1 MPKKFLSNVLLLL
14 AVNLLIKPFWIL
26 GIDRTVQNT
35 VGNEAYGAYINLFTL
50 SLLFSMLLDFGIN
63 NYTSTFIARHKH
75 MLDKKFAALLPLKL
89 LFSGAYLIATLGF
102 GLLYGYKGFG
112 LLLLFC
118 LGINQVMAFFIL
130 FFRANI
136 SGLQLFRTDS
146 FLSVTDRGM
155 MIIFALLLFF
165 VLKGNF
171 RVEHFIMAQSAGYL
185 ASLCISFFVLKKH
198 LNFTSLTFNKVM
210 MFSIIR
216 QAWPYA
222 LLALLMTVY
231 TRTDYLLIKKILP
244 DGDLQN
250 GIYAVANRLFE
261 AANMMAVLVAT
272 MLLPLFANMIKK
284 GEDLTALIKICMVL
298 LLIPAVTIAAL
309 SWNYAFEI
317 IGMLSKNNPLASA
330 QVFPFVMLSFVAM
343 CVMYIF
349 GTLLTAGA
357 NLKILN
363 YLAAIAI
370 AINLVLNLVLIP
382 KMGAKGA
389 AITAVCTHGFIA
401 LSNAFFA
408 VKRHAIRLNTTFV
421 AAFSFILLSVVALV
435 TVCRLWA
442 VPLPVSAG
450 LSVVYVIVLLFAT
463 RLINIRQLTQLGK
476 HTA

>member
-50 SLLFSMLLDFGIN
+50 SMLFSMLLDFGIN

-89 LFSGAYLIATLGF
+89 VFSGAYIVVTLGF
-102 GLLYGYKGFG
+102 GMLYGYKGTG
-112 LLLLFC
+112 LLLL
-118 LGINQVMAFFIL
+118 LGLCINQVMAFFIL

-146 FLSVTDRGM
+146 FLSITDRSM

-165 VLKGNF
+165 VLKGDF
-171 RVEHFIMAQSAGYL
+171 RIEHFIMAQSAGYF
-185 ASLCISFFVLKKH
+185 ASLCISFVVLKGH
-198 LNFTSLTFNKVM
+198 LNFTALRFNKIM
-210 MFSIIR
+210 MLSIVR

-261 AANMMAVLVAT
+261 AANMLAVLVAT
-272 MLLPLFANMIKK
+272 MLLPLFANMIKR
-284 GEDLTALIKICMVL
+284 GEDLTSLVKTCMVL
-298 LLIPAVTIAAL
+298 LLIPAITVAAL
-309 SWNYAFEI
+309 SWNYSFEI
-317 IGMLSKNNPLASA
+317 INMLSKNNPAASA

-343 CVMYIF
+343 CIMYIF

-363 YLAAIAI
+363 YLAGAAIG
-370 AINLVLNLVLIP
+370 INLVLNLFLVP
-382 KMGAKGA
+382 VMGAKGA
-389 AITAVCTHGFIA
+389 AIAALCTHGFIA

-408 VKRHAIRLNTTFV
+408 VKRYRISLDIRFVLAFTF
-421 AAFSFILLSVVALV
+421 IILSVAALV
-435 TVCRLWA
+435 TICRHLD
-442 VPLPVSAG
+442 VPFFLSAG
-450 LSVVYVIVLLFAT
+450 ISVVYVPIILALT
-463 RLINIRQLTQLGK
+463 RLIDIRQLTQLGK
-476 HTA
+476 RTA